1 MRELIATFCGN
12 LFCWWVGY
20 FFGRKTW
27 GAKLFGKSKAW
38 IKIYKNGDS
47 ELHAEKLGDDIR
59 MMHALCGHLKC
70 EGYDVTKIMDA
81 FYAALIKGNMPAENE
96 DHEEEK

>member
-1 MRELIATFCGN
+1 MDEVIVMLCGN
-12 LFCWWVGY
+12 LFCCFVGWA
-20 FFGRKTW
+20 FGRKTW
-27 GAKLFGKSKAW
+27 GAKLFCRSRAW

-59 MMHALCGHLKC
+59 MMRAICGHLKG
-70 EGYDVTKIMDA
+70 EGYDVTKILDA
-81 FYAALIKGNMPAENE
+81 LYAALLKGNMPAKSE